1 MKWYYSAMLITV
13 ALPIYN
19 GNPYLAKA
27 IGSILAQDV
36 ELELIISDD
45 GSSDGSLE
53 VAEGFADA
61 RIRLLRTDR
70 NRGIFGNLNRC
81 VSEARGDPIQIFS
94 QDDVM
99 LPGYLASQ
107 AALLVKHPD
116 AGLVYGMPERI
127 DEQGRL
133 LGTYDND
140 TTPERVEWPL
150 YLWISSH
157 YGNLPASISSI
168 MIPRRTFD
176 AVGPF
181 DQTYPLAG
189 DLEFYN
195 RVAERFPILRNAEV
209 RHAVRTHQLMTS
221 ALPTSGARY
230 LREELRLADWYRKHW
245 SEAELKKVRYF
256 RAHMRGRYHLGWIR
270 RLAMRGHIARAAR
283 ALGDLNR
290 LYPLRWVIGLQL
302 QQLLGV
308 RGLDRPSI
316 PPPKTAAV
324 A

>member
-1 MKWYYSAMLITV
+1 MLITV
-13 ALPIYN
+13 VLPIYN
-19 GNPYLAKA
+19 GNPFLAKA
-27 IGSILAQDV
+27 IASVLAQDV
-36 ELELIISDD
+36 DLELIISDD
-45 GSSDGSLE
+45 GSSDGSLQ
-53 VAEGFADA
+53 VAEGFADP
-61 RIRLLRTDR
+61 RIRILRNDR

-81 VSEARGDPIQIFS
+81 ISEARGDPIQVFS

-99 LPGYLASQ
+99 LPGFLASQ
-107 AALLVKHPD
+107 AALLAKHPD

-127 DEQGRL
+127 DEQGRF
-133 LGTYDND
+133 LGIYDND
-140 TTPERVEWPL
+140 TTPERIEWPL

-176 AVGPF
+176 AVGLF
-181 DQTYPLAG
+181 DQSYPLAG

-195 RVAERFPILRNAEV
+195 RVAERFPILRNGEV
-209 RHAVRTHQLMTS
+209 KHAVRTHQLMTS

-245 SEAELKKVRYF
+245 SEPELKEVRHF
-256 RAHMRGRYHLGWIR
+256 RAHKRGRYHLGWIR
-270 RLAMRGHIARAAR
+270 RMAMRGRVAEAAR
-283 ALGDLNR
+283 ALRDLNR

-308 RGLDRPSI
+308 RGLDRPNI
-316 PPPKTAAV
+316 PPPKNAA
-324 A
+324 AA

>member
-1 MKWYYSAMLITV
+1 MLITV

-27 IGSILAQDV
+27 IHSILAQDV
-36 ELELIISDD
+36 DFELIISDD
-45 GSSDGSLE
+45 GSSDGSLN
-53 VAEGFADA
+53 VAKSFADP
-61 RIRLLRTDR
+61 RIRILRNDR

-81 VSEARGDPIQIFS
+81 VSEARGDPIQVFS

-99 LPGYLASQ
+99 QQGFLASQ
-107 AALLVKHPD
+107 AALLAKHPD

-127 DEQGRL
+127 DEQGRF
-133 LGTYDND
+133 LGTYEND
-140 TTPERVEWPL
+140 ATPERIEWPL

-181 DQTYPLAG
+181 DQSYPLAG

-195 RVAERFPILRNAEV
+195 RVAERFPILRNSEV
-209 RHAVRTHQLMTS
+209 KHAVRTHQLMTS

-230 LREELRLADWYRKHW
+230 LREELRLADWYRNHW
-245 SEAELKKVRYF
+245 SEPELKKVLHF
-256 RAHMRGRYHLGWIR
+256 RAHLRGRYHLGWIR
-270 RLAMRGHIARAAR
+270 RLAMRGQVAQAAR
-283 ALGDLNR
+283 ALRDLNR
-290 LYPLRWVIGLQL
+290 LYPLRWVVGLQL

-316 PPPKTAAV
+316 PPPENAAV

>member
-1 MKWYYSAMLITV
+1 MLITV

-19 GNPYLAKA
+19 GNPYLEKA
-27 IGSILAQDV
+27 ITSILAQDV
-36 ELELIISDD
+36 NLELIISDD
-45 GSSDGSLE
+45 GSSDGSLD
-53 VAEGFADA
+53 VAEGFADP
-61 RIRLLRTDR
+61 RIRILRNDR
-70 NRGIFGNLNRC
+70 NGGIFGNLNRC
-81 VSEARGDPIQIFS
+81 ISAARGDPIQVFS

-107 AALLVKHPD
+107 AALLAKHPD

-133 LGTYDND
+133 LGTDD
-140 TTPERVEWPL
+140 SDGTPERIEWPL

-157 YGNLPASISSI
+157 YGSLPPSISSI
-168 MIPRRTFD
+168 MIPRSTFD
-176 AVGPF
+176 AVGLF
-181 DQTYPLAG
+181 DPGYPLAG

-195 RVAERFPILRNAEV
+195 RVAERFPVLFNREV

-245 SEAELKKVRYF
+245 SEPELEKVRHF
-256 RAHMRGRYHLGWIR
+256 RADMRGRYHLGWIR
-270 RLAMRGHIARAAR
+270 RMAMRGHIAQAAH
-283 ALGDLNR
+283 ALRDLNR
-290 LYPLRWVIGLQL
+290 LYPLRWVMGLQL
-302 QQLLGV
+302 QRLLGR
-308 RGLDRPSI
+308 RGMARPSI
-316 PPPKTAAV
+316 PPPKATAV

>member
-1 MKWYYSAMLITV
+1 MLITV

-19 GNPYLAKA
+19 GNPYLQTA
-27 IGSILAQDV
+27 IASILAQDID
-36 ELELIISDD
+36 LELIISDD

-53 VAEGFADA
+53 VARGFTDS
-61 RIRLLRTDR
+61 RIRLLQNDR

-81 VSEARGDPIQIFS
+81 ISEAKGDPIQVFS

-107 AALLVKHPD
+107 AALLAKHPD
-116 AGLVYGMPERI
+116 AGLVYGRPQSI
-127 DEQGRL
+127 DEQGRM
-133 LGTYDND
+133 LGIDESD
-140 TTPERVEWPL
+140 VTPERIEWPL

-176 AVGPF
+176 AVGLF
-181 DQTYPLAG
+181 DPAYPLAG

-195 RVAERFPILRNAEV
+195 RVAERFPILRNVDV

-230 LREELRLADWYRKHW
+230 LREELRLADWYRRHW
-245 SEAELKKVRYF
+245 SEPELKKVLYF
-256 RAHMRGRYHLGWIR
+256 RAQMRGRYHLGWIR
-270 RLAMRGHIARAAR
+270 RLAMRGHLIQAAR
-283 ALGDLNR
+283 ALRDLNR
-290 LYPLRWVIGLQL
+290 LYPLRWLIGLQL
-302 QQLLGV
+302 PGA

-316 PPPKTAAV
+316 PPPKAAAV
-324 A
+324 G

>member
-1 MKWYYSAMLITV
+1 MLITV
-13 ALPIYN
+13 VLPIYN
-19 GNPYLAKA
+19 GKPYLETA

-36 ELELIISDD
+36 DFELIISDD
-45 GSSDGSLE
+45 GSSDGSLA
-53 VAEGFADA
+53 VAESFTDS
-61 RIRLLRTDR
+61 RIRILRSDR

-81 VSEARGDPIQIFS
+81 ISEAKGDPIQVFS

-107 AALLVKHPD
+107 AGLLAKHPD
-116 AGLVYGMPERI
+116 AGFVYGMPERI
-127 DEQGRL
+127 DEQGRF
-133 LGTYDND
+133 LGTYDAD
-140 TTPERVEWPL
+140 ATPERIEWPL

-176 AVGPF
+176 AVGLF
-181 DQTYPLAG
+181 DPAYPLAG

-195 RVAERFPILRNAEV
+195 RVAERFPILRNGEV
-209 RHAVRTHQLMTS
+209 KHAVRTHQLMTS

-230 LREELRLADWYRKHW
+230 LREELRLAGWYRKHW
-245 SEAELKKVRYF
+245 SEAELKKIRHF
-256 RAHMRGRYHLGWIR
+256 RAHVRGRYHLGWIR
-270 RLAMRGHIARAAR
+270 RLAMRGHIAQAAR
-283 ALGDLNR
+283 ALRELNR

-302 QQLLGV
+302 QQFLGV
-308 RGLDRPSI
+308 QGLDRPSI
-316 PPPKTAAV
+316 PPPKPSTV